1 MSGPLSA
8 VARAS
13 RRVSASTQSTL
24 VRVAVPGSVWAQ
36 RTSRTRSEIVEA
48 AMTCFDE
55 AGFDATTIAQI
66 TERAEVARRTF
77 FRYFPTKE
85 AVLFSDFTTRQ
96 DHVLELVLARPLEES
111 PLESVLSALKEMSM
125 TPPDAGRVRRI
136 QRIVRASPSLLER
149 ERSLVQYGFADRL
162 IVTLGARL
170 QAAGARELSPLQLR
184 VMVGSAL
191 LCYESA
197 VMSHVVGGTG
207 PLTMIFD
214 EAVVACRDSWAA
226 QGVAMP

>member
-1 MSGPLSA
+1 MS
-8 VARAS
+8 
-13 RRVSASTQSTL
+13 
-24 VRVAVPGSVWAQ
+24 
-36 RTSRTRSEIVEA
+36 
-48 AMTCFDE
+48 CFDE

-66 TERAEVARRTF
+66 TERADVARRTF

-96 DHVLELVLARPLEES
+96 DHVLEMVGARPIGES
-111 PLESVLSALKEMSM
+111 PLESVLSALREMSV

-136 QRIVRASPSLLER
+136 QRIVRASPTLLER

-162 IVTLGARL
+162 TVTVADRLRSSGA
-170 QAAGARELSPLQLR
+170 QELSPLQLR

-197 VMSHVVGGTG
+197 VMAHVVGGAG
-207 PLTMIFD
+207 PLTAIFD
-214 EAVVACRDSWAA
+214 EAVDACRESWAA